1 VLAKINRMRRP
12 DEFRSAVRGRRAAS
26 RTLVV
31 HAATVGRDTV
41 GRDAPARVGVVV
53 SRAVGNSV
61 VRHRVQRRLRA
72 AIRPLLPRLG
82 SDLVVLRALPAA
94 ATADFAALRAD
105 LDCCVTSVERRRP

>member
-1 VLAKINRMRRP
+1 VLAKINRMRRS

-31 HAATVGRDTV
+31 HAATV

-105 LDCCVTSVERRRP
+105 LDCCVTSIERRRP